1 MKSEILAVCKFA
13 VEAMNNVF
21 KITKKSSSEPVGKD
35 AVIQNTL
42 TQAMWNSLRQTGL
55 KGWGDR
61 DPSSGDF
68 DEPGSTI

>member
-1 MKSEILAVCKFA
+1 MKSEILAVYKFVA
-13 VEAMNNVF
+13 ETMNNLF
-21 KITKKSSSEPVGKD
+21 NIANASSSEPIDKNVF
-35 AVIQNTL
+35 ISNML
-42 TQAMWNSLRQTGL
+42 TQAMWHSLMQTGL

>member
-1 MKSEILAVCKFA
+1 MKSEILAICKFA

-21 KITKKSSSEPVGKD
+21 KIAKTSSSEPVGKD

-55 KGWGDR
+55 NR
-61 DPSSGDF
+61 DPLSGDF
-68 DEPGSTI
+68 DKPGSTI

>member
-13 VEAMNNVF
+13 VETMNTVF
-21 KITKKSSSEPVGKD
+21 KIANVSSSEPVD
-35 AVIQNTL
+35 RDVVIPNTL
-42 TQAMWNSLRQTGL
+42 TQAMWNSLREIGL
-55 KGWGDR
+55 NR

>member
-1 MKSEILAVCKFA
+1 MKSEILALYKFA
-13 VEAMNNVF
+13 AETMNNVF
-21 KITKKSSSEPVGKD
+21 MVANASSSEPIGKD
-35 AVIQNTL
+35 VVIPNTL
-42 TQAMWNSLRQTGL
+42 TQAMWNSLVQTGL

>member
-1 MKSEILAVCKFA
+1 MKFEILAVYKLA
-13 VEAMNNVF
+13 VEKMNNIF
-21 KITKKSSSEPVGKD
+21 KITNALSSEPIGKD
-35 AVIQNTL
+35 VVIPSTL
-42 TQAMWNSLRQTGL
+42 TQAMWHSLVQTGL

>member
-13 VEAMNNVF
+13 VEKMNNVF
-21 KITKKSSSEPVGKD
+21 KITNASSSESVGRNS
-35 AVIQNTL
+35 VIPNIL

>member
-13 VEAMNNVF
+13 VETMNNVL
-21 KITKKSSSEPVGKD
+21 KIANASSSEPVD
-35 AVIQNTL
+35 RDTVISNIL
-42 TQAMWNSLRQTGL
+42 TQAMWNSLRQAEL

>member
-1 MKSEILAVCKFA
+1 MKSEILAVYKFA
-13 VEAMNNVF
+13 VETMNNVF
-21 KITKKSSSEPVGKD
+21 QIENASFSEPVGKD
-35 AVIQNTL
+35 VVIPNIL

-55 KGWGDR
+55 KRWGDR